1 MDPFVL
7 VTGATGNTGLPLVE
21 RLANTELRFRAM
33 IHSVK
38 NEWMVKR
45 GNAETVVGDFGDAPS
60 LERAL
65 EGVDRAYLV
74 SPASPDMADYQKNF
88 VDVAKKTGLKHIVK
102 LAGLGTALDSPV
114 GLLRRHAD
122 IEEYIK
128 KSGIAYTFLR
138 AHFFME
144 NLLGNAA
151 TVKNEGALYSP
162 LGEALVNPIS
172 VQDVSA
178 VALKALTEDGHA
190 GKTYTLTGPESV
202 TYSRIAEI
210 FGGVIGRKVTYIP
223 LSYEMALDGM
233 IKSGM
238 PEWFAEDLVR
248 LLKNW
253 SEGNGNILSADVE
266 KITGRKPISL
276 KEFFFKHKSLFIG
289 TAEKAA

>member
-1 MDPFVL
+1 MNPIIL

-21 RLANTELRFRAM
+21 QLANTGQPFRAM
-33 IHSVK
+33 VHSAK
-38 NEWMVKR
+38 NEGLAKK
-45 GNAETVVGDFGDAPS
+45 GKAATVAADFGDIPS

-65 EGVDRAYLV
+65 EGIDRAYLV
-74 SPASPDMADYQKNF
+74 SPASPDMANYQKNF
-88 VDVAKKTGLKHIVK
+88 VDAAKKTGLKHIVK

-144 NLLGNAA
+144 NLLGSAA
-151 TVKNEGALYSP
+151 TVKNEGAIYSP
-162 LGEALVNPIS
+162 LGEARVSPIS
-172 VQDVSA
+172 VQDIAA

-202 TYSRIAEI
+202 TYGRIAEI
-210 FGGVIGRKVTYIP
+210 FGGVIGRKITYIP
-223 LSYEMALDGM
+223 VSYEMALDGM

-248 LLKNW
+248 LLKSW
-253 SEGNGNILSADVE
+253 SDGKGNILSTDVE